1 MKPIVNKAKSFKEA
15 EQWGIQQEISMT
27 YKARMAAARQLKER
41 VYGKNVKDVRECHK
55 RK

>member
-1 MKPIVNKAKSFKEA
+1 MLRIVHKASSFKEA
-15 EQWGIQQEISMT
+15 EEWNIYQQVTMT
-27 YKARMAAARQLKER
+27 HQQRMAAARALKER